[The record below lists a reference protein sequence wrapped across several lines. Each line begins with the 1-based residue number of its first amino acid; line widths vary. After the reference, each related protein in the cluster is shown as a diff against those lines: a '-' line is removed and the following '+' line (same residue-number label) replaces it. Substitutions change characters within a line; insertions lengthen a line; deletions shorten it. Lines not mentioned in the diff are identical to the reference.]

1 MKGSI
6 EHLHA
11 LGPRG
16 LGGFSCAMSAMDARA
31 MGAMDAMSAMD
42 AMAMDA
48 MVMDAMDN
56 GERSFMP

>member
-1 MKGSI
+1 MFIAHG
-6 EHLHA
+6 
-11 LGPRG
+11 
-16 LGGFSCAMSAMDARA
+16 D
-31 MGAMDAMSAMD
+31 MSAMD